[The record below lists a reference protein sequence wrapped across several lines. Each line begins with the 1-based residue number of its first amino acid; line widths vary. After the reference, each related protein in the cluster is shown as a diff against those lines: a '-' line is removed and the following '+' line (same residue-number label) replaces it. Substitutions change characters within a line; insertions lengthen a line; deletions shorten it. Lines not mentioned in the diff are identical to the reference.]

1 MAVRDLLISLSLFHF
16 GFSAIVDFT
25 KEFDIKSLYRNARD
39 RNSYIKARNDILLEE
54 QNMRIGHDVVLNAN
68 EQKVNAIL
76 MKYKQLEVN
85 RSRVHNGEPFP
96 PSVNFLVGKPLVEKS
111 KVFQIIKSMPKGT
124 CMLITS
130 ENYKSIIVILIC
142 ISMCFCNVPKNVT
155 FQIRGQIIRYL
166 YVIVPYI
173 VQ

>member
-1 MAVRDLLISLSLFHF
+1 MAVRALLISLFLFHF

-111 KVFQIIKSMPKGT
+111 QVFQIIKSMPKGT

-130 ENYKSIIVILIC
+130 ENYKSIIVIL
-142 ISMCFCNVPKNVT
+142 
-155 FQIRGQIIRYL
+155 
-166 YVIVPYI
+166 YI
-173 VQ
+173 HVLL

>member
-1 MAVRDLLISLSLFHF
+1 MAARILLISLSLFHF

-85 RSRVHNGEPFP
+85 RSRVSNGEPFP

-111 KVFQIIKSMPKGT
+111 RVFQIIKSMPKG
-124 CMLITS
+124 MLV
-130 ENYKSIIVILIC
+130 NNVILYFWN
-142 ISMCFCNVPKNVT
+142 S
-155 FQIRGQIIRYL
+155 QIIRYFT
-166 YVIVPYI
+166 VPHI
-173 VQ
+173 FQLIICS